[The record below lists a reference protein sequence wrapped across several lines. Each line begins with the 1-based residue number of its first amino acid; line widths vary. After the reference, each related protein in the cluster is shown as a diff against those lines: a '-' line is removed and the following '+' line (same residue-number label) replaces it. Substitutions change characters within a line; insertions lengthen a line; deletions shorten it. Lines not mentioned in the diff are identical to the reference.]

1 MLHTNSKINLNS
13 LPINPN
19 EDLFSPFEN
28 EFNETTLQLKE
39 IFLKPPLNSS
49 ESALEAIT
57 AFRKQEKSEFIKW
70 GWPKRQME
78 SWHYTDLE
86 PWLKM
91 NPKSS
96 SEDNDKSI
104 LNELSHLHSE
114 LVVIRFEDGNLV
126 SDLSQ
131 LPQGVTFTPFPN
143 YCTDLHSPWGSTQKT
158 LEKFSQLTTQLE
170 REHGGLIHLHQALSA
185 KGFLLSVAAG
195 AKISVPII
203 IEHHLTSQSTLP
215 LHAFNQWV
223 VLGEDSSLELYEV
236 QFNKAPFLSSFWNH
250 FELHKSANLTL
261 LRAQDPLERKQF
273 NLLSFAQEQ
282 ESQIKS
288 INFISGSG
296 LIRETWVFDQ
306 LGVNSSLLWEGLN
319 FAKNKDHIDVRTVIN
334 HRFPMGRSEQ
344 LSRNILAHRSRS
356 IFNGKILIARGAQQ
370 VQTKQLS
377 QNLVLD
383 PHAEANT
390 KPELEVY
397 ADNVKATHGATVGQ
411 LDPEQ
416 LYYLM
421 SRGLTIHKA
430 KELLLDG
437 FCLSTLKLVPQK
449 MQPFFHKWILL
460 QLKNLTS
467 KNQGS
472 SL

>member
-1 MLHTNSKINLNS
+1 MLHTNSKININS
-13 LPINPN
+13 LQINSS
-19 EDLFSPFEN
+19 DLFSPFEN
-28 EFNETTLQLKE
+28 EFNETTRQLNE
-39 IFLKPPLNSS
+39 DFLKPSLNSS
-49 ESALEAIT
+49 ASALEDIT
-57 AFRKQEKSEFIKW
+57 VFRKQEKSEFIKL

-86 PWLKM
+86 SWLKM
-91 NPKSS
+91 TPNLAT
-96 SEDNDKSI
+96 ENNDKSI
-104 LNELSHLHSE
+104 LNELSHLHKN
-114 LVVIRFEDGNLV
+114 LFVIRFEDGKLV

-131 LPQGVTFTPFPN
+131 LPQGVAFTPFPN
-143 YCTDLHSPWGSTQKT
+143 YCTDLHSPWGDTKKT

-170 REHGGLIHLHQALSA
+170 KEHGGIIHLHQALSS
-185 KGFLLSVAAG
+185 KGFLLSVTAG

-203 IEHHLTSQSTLP
+203 IEHHLTSQTTLP
-215 LHAFNQWV
+215 LHTFNQWV
-223 VLGEDSSLELYEV
+223 VLGEDSSLDLYEI
-236 QFNKAPFLSSFWNH
+236 QCNKAPFLSSFWNH
-250 FELHKSANLTL
+250 FELHKSANLNL
-261 LRAQDPLERKQF
+261 LRAQDPLERRQF

-282 ESQIKS
+282 ESQINS

-296 LIRETWVFDQ
+296 LIRESWVFDQ
-306 LGVNSSLLWEGLN
+306 IGENASLLWEGLN

-334 HRFPMGRSEQ
+334 HRSPMGKSEQ
-344 LSRNILAHRSRS
+344 LSRNILAHQSRS

-370 VQTKQLS
+370 VQTRQLS

-383 PHAEANT
+383 PQAEANT

-411 LDPEQ
+411 LDQEQ

-421 SRGLTIHKA
+421 SRGLTVHKA
-430 KELLLDG
+430 KELLLEG

-449 MQPFFHKWILL
+449 LQSFFHKWILL

-467 KNQGS
+467 KNRGS